1 MHSREF
7 AKRILKH
14 KAGRI
19 DAAGFCMPL
28 CAKSKEV
35 FLYHLKVNR
44 EENAMSK
51 KK

>member
-19 DAAGFCMPL
+19 DAARFCMPL

-35 FLYHLKVNR
+35 FYTI
-44 EENAMSK
+44 
-51 KK
+51 

>member
-19 DAAGFCMPL
+19 DAAGFVCL
-28 CAKSKEV
+28 FAQKAKR
-35 FLYHLKVNR
+35 FFYTI
-44 EENAMSK
+44 
-51 KK
+51 